1 MSVTVRHSAKRK
13 NGAAR
18 MREVAELAGVSRMT
32 VSRALNEPEKVK
44 GELRQRVLD
53 AVRELGYVHNHLA
66 RNLSSQ
72 RSNVVGLVLP
82 SLENSIFAQTV
93 KGISDYLR
101 PRNLQLMLT
110 EAADDPEEEE
120 RVIGS
125 FLAQRVGGLILH
137 GTRHSQAT
145 RRMLEAS
152 DIPVVETGDL
162 PDSPIDM
169 VASYSNYE
177 AAKAM
182 THHLARLGYKS
193 IALASLA
200 NNTRAN
206 ARQRGFRDA
215 LAELGLPYAPERSIE
230 VSRGLGGGAE
240 AVAFLAD
247 RMPETDA
254 LFCAGDVLAIG
265 ALLECNKR
273 GWVVPKRLAIASFD
287 DVEIMRYVSP
297 AMTCLRLPRYDIGR
311 RSAEMLFARMQGAE
325 VAAKHINLGF
335 EIMQRASA

>member
-1 MSVTVRHSAKRK
+1 MPVRQSAKRK

-32 VSRALNEPEKVK
+32 VSRALNEPGKVK
-44 GELRQRVLD
+44 EELRQRVLE

-93 KGISDYLR
+93 KGISDHFR
-101 PRNLQLMLT
+101 PRGFQLMLA
-110 EAADDPEEEE
+110 EAADDPEDEE
-120 RVIGS
+120 RVIS
-125 FLAQRVGGLILH
+125 AFLAQRVGGLILH
-137 GTRHSQAT
+137 STRHTPAT
-145 RRMLEAS
+145 LRMLKS
-152 DIPVVETGDL
+152 TGIPVVETGDL
-162 PDSPIDM
+162 PDNPIDM

-182 THHLARLGYKS
+182 TQHLVRLGYRS

-200 NNTRAN
+200 NNPRARE
-206 ARQRGFRDA
+206 RQKGFADA
-215 LAELGLPYAPERSIE
+215 LAELGASFSSERLIE
-230 VSRGLGGGAE
+230 VSRGIGGGAE
-240 AVAFLAD
+240 AVSYLAQRLPD
-247 RMPETDA
+247 TDA

-265 ALLECNKR
+265 ALLECNR
-273 GWVVPKRLAIASFD
+273 RNWSVPKRLAIASFD
-287 DVEIMRYVSP
+287 DVEIMRYVAP
-297 AMTCLRLPRYDIGR
+297 AMTCLKLPRYDIGR
-311 RSAEMLFARMQGAE
+311 RSAEMLTARMQGAE
-325 VAAKHINLGF
+325 IAVKHLNLGF

>member
-1 MSVTVRHSAKRK
+1 
-13 NGAAR
+13 
-18 MREVAELAGVSRMT
+18 
-32 VSRALNEPEKVK
+32 VK
-44 GELRQRVLD
+44 DELRQRVLD

-72 RSNVVGLVLP
+72 SSNVVGLVLP

-101 PRNLQLMLT
+101 PRGLQLMLA
-110 EAADDPEEEE
+110 EAADAPEDEE

-137 GTRHSQAT
+137 STRHSPT
-145 RRMLEAS
+145 TLRMLEATG
-152 DIPVVETGDL
+152 IPVVETGDL
-162 PDSPIDM
+162 PESPIDM
-169 VASYSNYE
+169 VASYSNFE

-200 NNTRAN
+200 SNPRAN
-206 ARQRGFRDA
+206 ARQRGFRAA
-215 LAELGLPYAPERSIE
+215 LSELGLRYNPEQSIE

-240 AVAFLAD
+240 AVSFLAD
-247 RMPETDA
+247 RLAQTDA

-265 ALLECNKR
+265 ALLECNRR
-273 GWVVPKRLAIASFD
+273 GWAVPKRLAIASFD

-297 AMTCLRLPRYDIGR
+297 AMTCLRLPRYDIGH
-311 RSAEMLFARMQGAE
+311 RSAEMLLARMQGGDIA
-325 VAAKHINLGF
+325 VKHLNLGF